1 MGRQHKESTGP
12 PVAAVRDLVCA
23 KTLPRCHC
31 GALAARKKIRHG
43 FSVVDGYWA
52 DQENRKFEMAKW
64 RCMDQI
70 FWKGVV
76 VALLD
81 PILPVCL

>member
-1 MGRQHKESTGP
+1 MQRLHHVVTVEPGQQE
-12 PVAAVRDLVCA
+12 
-23 KTLPRCHC
+23 
-31 GALAARKKIRHG
+31 KKFRHG
-43 FSVVDGYWA
+43 FSVVDGHWA
-52 DQENRKFEMAKW
+52 DQENRNFEMAKW

-70 FWKGVV
+70 FWKGVL